1 VEIPP
6 EYQRHAKVF
15 DEEAPNQF
23 PPSQSWDHAI
33 ELNTDAPRAINC
45 KVYPMTPTEDE
56 SLVKFLKDM
65 QERGYIQPSKSPYA
79 SSFFFIRKKDGKLR
93 PVQDY

>member
-1 VEIPP
+1 
-6 EYQRHAKVF
+6 
-15 DEEAPNQF
+15 
-23 PPSQSWDHAI
+23 
-33 ELNTDAPRAINC
+33 
-45 KVYPMTPTEDE
+45 MTPTEDD

-65 QERGYIQPSKSPYA
+65 QERGYIRPLKSPYA